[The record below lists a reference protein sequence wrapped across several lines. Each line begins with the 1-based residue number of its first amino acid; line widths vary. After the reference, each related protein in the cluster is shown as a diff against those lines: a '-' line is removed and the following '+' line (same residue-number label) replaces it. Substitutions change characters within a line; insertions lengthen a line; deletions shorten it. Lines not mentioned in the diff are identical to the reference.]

1 MTDFH
6 YTDDDFQIAK
16 GMTKAFNQICTEE
29 KVQCTVTSE
38 PQTFRT
44 WYQLKNFNDLRVQ
57 VMYDDIYLT
66 MKKGEEAHLL
76 IPGSDKQR
84 PYIVALEDG
93 VPAIV

>member
-6 YTDDDFQIAK
+6 YEDDDFQMAK

-29 KVQCTVTSE
+29 QVQCTVTSE

-44 WYQLKNFNDLRVQ
+44 WYQFKNFNDRRVQ

-66 MKKGEEAHLL
+66 MSKGQEAQLL
-76 IPGSDKQR
+76 ILESDRHR
-84 PYIVALEDG
+84 PYIVTLEDG
-93 VPAIV
+93 VPAIE